1 MAATAAAAQ
10 LAVAAP
16 ARMRPQ
22 MYAMTFT
29 TMIHQGSVTLILA
42 SDALMGSS
50 TIFWIC
56 SVVSLTFIVV
66 ACLVIFSAAKL
77 EKIIRKN

>member
-16 ARMRPQ
+16 ASMSPQ
-22 MYAMTFT
+22 MYAMTLT
-29 TMIHQGSVTLILA
+29 TMIHQGSVTFILA
-42 SDALMGSS
+42 SAALTGSS

-56 SVVSLTFIVV
+56 SVVSLTFMVV
-66 ACLVIFSAAKL
+66 ACLFISSAKVCYFHQ
-77 EKIIRKN
+77 KK